1 MWKTV
6 LMVVAVLTA
15 GATSSFAWVNLE
27 ATCAGGQAQIYL
39 RIGNTYGP
47 EFVGVVVTR
56 YQMGSCEVPA
66 IVTESPIALPPTS
79 GWLDFSVPA
88 PLTGVFYR
96 FEAQLIDGDGD
107 LHPIADEW
115 VQGLPQQPRDYASD
129 GEAVLIR
136 GALSLPY
143 YPGSFAVFIS
153 PCADGCWGDLTE
165 SYLLTE
171 SPDFSEP
178 LIWFAFAG
186 SVVDIVGTF
195 NEPEGMP
202 GSPVDIFVENAQLAP
217 AGSCGVVN
225 TETQTWGAL
234 KVQFR

>member
-1 MWKTV
+1 MWKTAV
-6 LMVVAVLTA
+6 IVAVLTA
-15 GATSSFAWVNLE
+15 GATSAFAWVNLE

-56 YQMGSCEVPA
+56 YQMGSCEAPA
-66 IVTESPIALPPTS
+66 VVTESPIALPPTS
-79 GWLDFSVPA
+79 GWLNFSVPA
-88 PLTGVFYR
+88 PLANVFYR
-96 FEAQLIDGDGD
+96 FEAKLIDDGGN
-107 LHPIADEW
+107 LHAIADDW

-129 GEAVLIR
+129 GEAVLMR

-165 SYLLTE
+165 SYLLAE
-171 SPDFSEP
+171 SPDFSGP

-186 SVVDIVGTF
+186 SVVDVVGTF
-195 NEPEGMP
+195 NEPEGMS
-202 GSPVDIFVENAQLAP
+202 GSLVDIFVDDVHLAP
-217 AGSCGVVN
+217 AGTCGVVN
-225 TETQTWGAL
+225 TELQSWGAL
-234 KVQFR
+234 KARFR